1 MAKAKNKDSVKTS
14 YTDEDLKDI
23 MLKSLFADS
32 NFRISFKDDMES
44 CMRCWDILQN
54 DKEFYKKYKDVIAMK
69 ISGME
74 EEVITGR
81 IFNTVPTK
89 ADRNGSFD
97 IAPGFLKLAELQN
110 ARFKWILE
118 KRDERY
124 REKQASTQ
132 AQALGVLI
140 LPEKQAKEIVEPNG

>member
-1 MAKAKNKDSVKTS
+1 MAKAKQTKTS
-14 YTDEDLKDI
+14 YSDEDLKQI
-23 MLKSLFADS
+23 MLQSLFADS
-32 NFRISFKDDMES
+32 NFRITFKDDLDS

-54 DKEFYKKYKDVIAMK
+54 DKDFLAKYKDVINMK

-81 IFNTVPTK
+81 IFNAVPTK
-89 ADRNGSFD
+89 ADRNGAFD
-97 IAPGFLKLAELQN
+97 IAPGFLRLAELQN

-124 REKQASTQ
+124 REKQANTQ
-132 AQALGVLI
+132 AQTLGVLI
-140 LPEKQAKEIVEPNG
+140 LPEKQAKEVADG

>member
-1 MAKAKNKDSVKTS
+1 MAKPKPTKTS
-14 YTDEDLKDI
+14 YTDEDLKQI

-32 NFRISFKDDMES
+32 NFRITFKDDLDS

-54 DKEFYKKYKDVIAMK
+54 DKDFLARYKDVINMK

-89 ADRNGSFD
+89 ADRNGAMD
-97 IAPGFLKLAELQN
+97 IATGYLKLAELQN

-124 REKQASTQ
+124 REKTKLQDAVASGAKITIEMPAKDTQ
-132 AQALGVLI
+132 SNELL
-140 LPEKQAKEIVEPNG
+140 

>member
-1 MAKAKNKDSVKTS
+1 MAKPKQTKTS
-14 YTDEDLKDI
+14 YSDEDLKQI
-23 MLKSLFADS
+23 MLQSLFADS
-32 NFRISFKDDMES
+32 NFRITFKDDLDS

-54 DKEFYKKYKDVIAMK
+54 DKDFLKKYKDVINMK

-89 ADRNGSFD
+89 ADRNGSLD
-97 IAPGFLKLAELQN
+97 IAPGFLRLAELQN

-124 REKQASTQ
+124 REKTKLQDAVASGAKITIEMPAKDTQ
-132 AQALGVLI
+132 SHELL
-140 LPEKQAKEIVEPNG
+140 

>member
-1 MAKAKNKDSVKTS
+1 MAKAKPVAKTS
-14 YTDEDLKDI
+14 YTDEDLKQI
-23 MLKSLFADS
+23 MLQSLFADS
-32 NFRISFKDDMES
+32 NFRITFKDDIES

-54 DKEFYKKYKDVIAMK
+54 DTDFLKKYKDVISMK

-89 ADRNGSFD
+89 ADRNGSLD
-97 IAPGFLKLAELQN
+97 IAPGYLKLAELQN

-124 REKQASTQ
+124 REKQASIQ
-132 AQALGVLI
+132 AQTLGVLV
-140 LPEKQAKEIVEPNG
+140 LPNKVDKEVNDE